1 MYVARPAH
9 SRLVDFFTLADVKL
23 FLRVDHDDE
32 DDVIEALANA
42 AITWCENYCNRKFAT
57 GQTATFYL
65 SSFRSASL
73 AYGPV
78 TAINSVAYDDT
89 SGTEQTLATSKYYYD
104 TPNDNPVRIYFHDT
118 PDLEDYNSQPVRVV
132 CNVGAAP
139 TQEVKH
145 AVRLLT
151 GHWYE
156 NRRTV
161 VTGTIATSIPFAVE
175 ALLSSQRILD
185 MRQ

>member
-1 MYVARPAH
+1 M
-9 SRLVDFFTLADVKL
+9 

-32 DDVIEALANA
+32 DTLITSLTDA
-42 AITWCENYCNRKFAT
+42 AITWCEDYCNRMFRADE
-57 GQTATFYL
+57 AAVFYL
-65 SSFRSASL
+65 NTFRSASL

-78 TAINSVAYDDT
+78 TEITSVTYDDT
-89 SGTEQTLATSKYYYD
+89 AGTTQVLNTSKYYTD
-104 TPNDNPVRIYFHDT
+104 TNTFDTMRIYFHDT
-118 PDLEDYNSQPVRVV
+118 PDLEDYNSMPVKILAE
-132 CNVGAAP
+132 VGAAP
-139 TQEVKH
+139 SD
-145 AVRLLT
+145 AVLQAINLLV

-175 ALLSSQRILD
+175 ALLSSERILD

>member
-1 MYVARPAH
+1 MFVARPAH
-9 SRLVDFFTLADVKL
+9 SRLSDFFTLDDLKL

-32 DDVIEALANA
+32 DDVITALADA

-57 GQTATFYL
+57 GLSATFYL

-78 TAINSVAYDDT
+78 TSITSVLYDDT
-89 SGTEQTLATSKYYYD
+89 TGFEQTLDASKYYYD
-104 TPNDNPVRIYFHDT
+104 RPGQNPIRIYFHDV
-118 PDLEDYNSQPVRVV
+118 PDVEDYNSQPVRVV
-132 CNVGAAP
+132 AAVGEAP
-139 TQEVKH
+139 TNEVKH
-145 AVRLLT
+145 AVRLLV

-175 ALLSSQRILD
+175 ALLSSQRIID

>member
-1 MYVARPAH
+1 MYVARPAY
-9 SRLVDFFTLADVKL
+9 SRLSDFMTLADLKL

-32 DDVIEALANA
+32 DDVIEALADA
-42 AITWCENYCNRKFAT
+42 AIAWCEDYCNRKFAT
-57 GQTATFYL
+57 GLSATFYL
-65 SSFRSASL
+65 NSFRSASL

-78 TAINSVAYDDT
+78 TSITSVLYDDT
-89 SGTEQTLATSKYYYD
+89 TGFEQTLDASKYYYD
-104 TPNDNPVRIYFHDT
+104 RPNNNPVRIYFHDV

-132 CNVGAAP
+132 AAVGAAP
-139 TQEVKH
+139 NNAVKH

>member
-1 MYVARPAH
+1 M
-9 SRLVDFFTLADVKL
+9 TLADVKL

-42 AITWCENYCNRKFAT
+42 AIAWCEDYCNRKFAT
-57 GQTATFYL
+57 GLSATFYL
-65 SSFRSASL
+65 NSFRSASL

-78 TAINSVAYDDT
+78 TSITSVVYDDT
-89 SGTEQTLATSKYYYD
+89 TGFEQTLDASKYYYD
-104 TPNDNPVRIYFHDT
+104 RPNNNPVRIDFHDT
-118 PDLEDYNSQPVRVV
+118 PDLEDYNRLPVRVAAA
-132 CNVGAAP
+132 VGAAP
-139 TQEVKH
+139 NDAVKH

>member
-1 MYVARPAH
+1 M
-9 SRLVDFFTLADVKL
+9 TLADMKL

-42 AITWCENYCNRKFAT
+42 AIAWCEDYCNRKFVT
-57 GQTATFYL
+57 SQTATFYL
-65 SSFRSASL
+65 SSFRNASL

-78 TAINSVAYDDT
+78 TAITNVLYDDT
-89 SGTEQTLATSKYYYD
+89 TGTEQTLDTSKYYFD
-104 TPNDNPVRIYFHDT
+104 TPNDNAVRIYFHDV

-132 CNVGAAP
+132 ATVGLQPNNA
-139 TQEVKH
+139 VKH
-145 AVRLLT
+145 AVRLLA

-185 MRQ
+185 LRQ

>member
-1 MYVARPAH
+1 MYVARPAY
-9 SRLVDFFTLADVKL
+9 SRLSDFMTLADVKL

-42 AITWCENYCNRKFAT
+42 AIAWCEDYCNRKFAT
-57 GQTATFYL
+57 GLLATFYL
-65 SSFRSASL
+65 NSFRSASL

-78 TAINSVAYDDT
+78 TSITSVVYDDT
-89 SGTEQTLATSKYYYD
+89 TGFEQTLNASKYYYD
-104 TPNDNPVRIYFHDT
+104 RPNNNPVRIYFHDV

-132 CNVGAAP
+132 AAVGAAP
-139 TQEVKH
+139 NDAVKH
-145 AVRLLT
+145 AVRLLA

-185 MRQ
+185 LRQ

>member
-1 MYVARPAH
+1 MYVARPGH
-9 SRLVDFFTLADVKL
+9 SRLSDFFTLDDIKL

-32 DDVIEALANA
+32 DDVITALANA
-42 AITWCENYCNRKFAT
+42 AISWCENYCNRIFNT
-57 GQTATFYL
+57 GGSATFYL
-65 SSFRSASL
+65 SRFRSASL

-78 TAINSVAYDDT
+78 TSITSVVYDDT
-89 SGTEQTLATSKYYYD
+89 TGTQQTLDTSKYYFD
-104 TPNDNPVRIYFHDT
+104 TPADNTLRIYFHDT
-118 PDLEDYNSQPVRVV
+118 PDLEDYNSQPVRVTAA
-132 CNVGAAP
+132 VGAAP
-139 TQEVKH
+139 SDEVKH

-161 VTGTIATSIPFAVE
+161 VTGTIANSVPFAVE

-185 MRQ
+185 MQQ

>member
-1 MYVARPAH
+1 MFVARPAH
-9 SRLVDFFTLADVKL
+9 SRLSDFFTLDDLKL

-32 DDVIEALANA
+32 DDVITALANA

-57 GQTATFYL
+57 GLSATFYL

-78 TAINSVAYDDT
+78 TSITSVLYDDT
-89 SGTEQTLATSKYYYD
+89 TGFEQTLDASKYYYD
-104 TPNDNPVRIYFHDT
+104 RPGQNPIRIYFHDV
-118 PDLEDYNSQPVRVV
+118 PDVEDYNSQPVRVV
-132 CNVGAAP
+132 AAVGEAP
-139 TQEVKH
+139 TNEVKH
-145 AVRLLT
+145 AVRLLV

-175 ALLSSQRILD
+175 ALLSSQRIID

>member
-1 MYVARPAH
+1 MFVARPAH
-9 SRLVDFFTLADVKL
+9 SRLTDFFTLDDLKL

-32 DDVIEALANA
+32 DDVITALADA

-57 GQTATFYL
+57 GLSATFYL

-78 TAINSVAYDDT
+78 TSITSVLYDDT
-89 SGTEQTLATSKYYYD
+89 TGFEQTLDASKYYYD
-104 TPNDNPVRIYFHDT
+104 RPGQNPIRIYFHDV
-118 PDLEDYNSQPVRVV
+118 PDVEDYNSQPVRVV
-132 CNVGAAP
+132 AAVGEAP
-139 TQEVKH
+139 TNEVKH
-145 AVRLLT
+145 AVRLLV

-175 ALLSSQRILD
+175 ALLSSQRIID